1 MIEFL
6 YAVLLFLVLRFSVT
20 LFNFLSNPKLGHYGR
35 HFTDQVSVVVTA
47 SAADYAAQELLKAL
61 DLQEYKQFEVLFQE
75 EGISLQDVAGRAS
88 GRYLLF
94 LDVQTR
100 PQHGLINNLIY
111 RTKAFNLGL
120 LSIIPTQQIVR
131 FSAHCLLPLTDFLL
145 LNLLPLRLVRLSSNQ
160 AFVTSNKECLFF
172 DAQIYRQQQLGQVH
186 RNHTG
191 SAAEIMRSLKKQKI
205 ATEVLL
211 GNRMLLQQSELI
223 QPDSL
228 ASRLFSILGSQP
240 LVALLYLAL
249 VIGGPVLLMLY
260 FDPILWVLPFGLI
273 FLSRIMVSF
282 VTAQQPLWNIVLH
295 PLQMLLLTGLL
306 LKAIWKQ
313 LLTSIKH

>member
-35 HFTDQVSVVVTA
+35 HFTDQVSVIVTA
-47 SAADYAAQELLKAL
+47 SATDYASQEFLKAIA
-61 DLQEYKQFEVLFQE
+61 LQEYKQLEVLFQE
-75 EGISLQDVAGRAS
+75 DGLSLQDVVVQAN

-120 LSIIPTQQIVR
+120 LSIIPTQQIKR
-131 FSAHCLLPLTDFLL
+131 FSAHCLLPLSDFLL
-145 LNLLPLRLVRLSSNQ
+145 LNLLPLRLVRLSGNQ
-160 AFVTSNKECLFF
+160 AFITSNKECLFF

-186 RNHTG
+186 RNHTS

-211 GNRMLLQQSELI
+211 GNRMLFQQSELV
-223 QPDSL
+223 QPDRI
-228 ASRLFSILGSQP
+228 AAKLFSILGSQP
-240 LVALLYLAL
+240 LVAFFYLIL

-295 PLQMLLLTGLL
+295 PLQMLWLGGLL

>member
-35 HFTDQVSVVVTA
+35 HFTDPVSVIVTA
-47 SAADYAAQELLKAL
+47 SATDYAAQEFLKAIA
-61 DLQEYKQFEVLFQE
+61 LQEYKRLEVLFQE
-75 EGISLQDVAGRAS
+75 DGLSLQDVAKQAN

-94 LDVQTR
+94 LDVQTQ

-120 LSIIPTQQIVR
+120 LSIIPTQQIKG
-131 FSAHCLLPLTDFLL
+131 FSAHCLLPLSDFLL

-160 AFVTSNKECLFF
+160 AFVTSNKESLFF
-172 DAQIYRQQQLGQVH
+172 DTQVYRQQQLGEVH
-186 RNHTG
+186 RNHAG
-191 SAAEIMRSLKKQKI
+191 SAAEIMRSLKKQEI
-205 ATEVLL
+205 PTEVLL
-211 GNRMLLQQSELI
+211 GNRMLFQQSGLI
-223 QPDSL
+223 QSDRL

-240 LVALLYLAL
+240 LVALLYMAL
-249 VIGGPVLLMLY
+249 VIGGPVLLILY

-306 LKAIWKQ
+306 LKAIWKKI
-313 LLTSIKH
+313 LTSIKH

>member
-35 HFTDQVSVVVTA
+35 HFTDQVTVIVAA
-47 SAADYAAQELLKAL
+47 SATDYAAQELLKAIS
-61 DLQEYKQFEVLFQE
+61 LQEYKQLEVLFQE
-75 EGISLQDVAGRAS
+75 DGLSLQDVAEQAS

-94 LDVQTR
+94 LDVQAR

-120 LSIIPTQQIVR
+120 LSIIPTQQIKR
-131 FSAHCLLPLTDFLL
+131 LSAHCLLPLSDFLL
-145 LNLLPLRLVRLSSNQ
+145 LNLLPLRLVRLSGNQ

-191 SAAEIMRSLKKQKI
+191 SAAEMMRSLKKQKI
-205 ATEVLL
+205 AIEVLL
-211 GNRMLLQQSELI
+211 GNRMLFQHSELI
-223 QPDSL
+223 QPDRL

-240 LVALLYLAL
+240 LVALFYIIL

-295 PLQMLLLTGLL
+295 PLQMVLLGGLL